1 MAKLATQTIVIQ
13 VSKAVSDND
22 SQELV
27 LLDNESILQLSEA
40 VEALAGESG
49 VVVEVTNG

>member
-1 MAKLATQTIVIQ
+1 MAKLSTKTMVIH
-13 VSKAVSDND
+13 VSNAVSSND